1 MIHMS
6 INVQISGNKNGSI
19 PSFNGKDSLT
29 LPEVQIFKRKLQ
41 EIFGRRKEKA
51 MLQAKYRLPGRITQ
65 NDSTAVGS
73 DINPSVFFR
82 ISGDL

>member
-1 MIHMS
+1 MS
-6 INVQISGNKNGSI
+6 INVQISGNKSSST
-19 PSFNGKDSLT
+19 PTFNGKDSLT
-29 LPEVQIFKRKLQ
+29 LPEVQIYKRKLQ
-41 EIFGRRKEKA
+41 ENFSRRKEKA

-82 ISGDL
+82 ISGNL